1 MDILVTGGTGK
12 LGRALVE
19 RLRGDGRA
27 PRVLSRTAGQ
37 GRVVGDLRTGAGI
50 DDAVRGADV
59 IVHCATAP
67 RGDADTTRTLVD
79 AAARAGSPH
88 LVYVSIV
95 GIETVPMPYYRAKLA
110 AEKIVTGS
118 GLPWTILRATQFHD
132 LLATMFSAGSRTGV
146 LPVLKATP
154 FQPVDVTDVAA
165 RLAKL
170 ALEPAAGRADDFGG
184 PQVRD
189 MADLGRAW
197 LAATGTR
204 RRVVALRLPGAI
216 ARGYRTGA
224 HTAPEHTD
232 GTVTFEQFLGTS

>member
-1 MDILVTGGTGK
+1 MDILVTGGTGT

-19 RLRGDGRA
+19 KLRDGGHA
-27 PRVLSRTAGQ
+27 PRVLSRTAGE

-67 RGDADTTRTLVD
+67 RGDADTTRTLAA

-88 LVYVSIV
+88 LLYVSIV
-95 GIETVPMPYYRAKLA
+95 GIEDVLMPYYRAKLA
-110 AEKIVTGS
+110 AEEAVTGS

-132 LLATMFSAGSRTGV
+132 LLATIFTAGSRTGL
-146 LPVLKATP
+146 LPVLAGAR
-154 FQPVDVTDVAA
+154 FQPVDVADVAA
-165 RLAKL
+165 RLATL
-170 ALEPAAGRADDFGG
+170 TVAPAAGRVPDLGG

-197 LAATGTR
+197 LSATGKR

-216 ARGYRTGA
+216 GRGLRAGA
-224 HTAPEHTD
+224 LTTPEHTD
-232 GTVTFEQFLGTS
+232 GTVTFEQFLGEK

>member
-1 MDILVTGGTGK
+1 MDILVTGGTGT
-12 LGRALVE
+12 LGRALVD
-19 RLRGDGRA
+19 RLRHDGHA
-27 PRVLSRTAGQ
+27 PRVLSRTAGE

-59 IVHCATAP
+59 VVHCATAP

-88 LVYVSIV
+88 LLYVSIV
-95 GIETVPMPYYRAKLA
+95 GIEGVPMPYYRAKLA
-110 AEKIVTGS
+110 AEALVTGS

-132 LLATMFSAGSRTGV
+132 LLATMFRAGSRTGL
-146 LPVLKATP
+146 LPVLAGAR

-165 RLAKL
+165 RLA
-170 ALEPAAGRADDFGG
+170 ALTIAPAAGRVPDLGG

-189 MADLGRAW
+189 MADLGRTW

-204 RRVVALRLPGAI
+204 RRVVALRLPGAMG
-216 ARGYRTGA
+216 RGLRAGA
-224 HTAPEHTD
+224 LTTPEHAD
-232 GTVTFEQFLGTS
+232 GTVTFEQFLEAS

>member
-1 MDILVTGGTGK
+1 MDILVTGGTGT

-19 RLRGDGRA
+19 KFRGDGHA
-27 PRVLSRTAGQ
+27 PRVLSRTAGE

-79 AAARAGSPH
+79 AATRAGRPH
-88 LVYVSIV
+88 LLYVSIV
-95 GIETVPMPYYRAKLA
+95 GIEAVPLGYYRSKLA
-110 AEKIVTGS
+110 AEEVVTGS
-118 GLPWTILRATQFHD
+118 ALPWTIQRATQFHD
-132 LLATMFSAGSRTGV
+132 LLATMFAAGSRTGV
-146 LPVLKATP
+146 LPVLAATP

-170 ALEPAAGRADDFGG
+170 ALEPAAGRVDDVGG
-184 PQVRD
+184 PEVRD

-197 LAATGTR
+197 LAATGKR
-204 RRVVALRLPGAI
+204 RRVVGLRLPGGI
-216 ARGYRTGA
+216 ARGYRSGA
-224 HTAPEHTD
+224 HTTPAHTD
-232 GTVTFEQFLGTS
+232 GTVTFEQFLARS

>member
-1 MDILVTGGTGK
+1 MDILVTGGTGT

-19 RLRGDGRA
+19 HLRHDGHA
-27 PRVLSRTAGQ
+27 PRVLSRTAGE
-37 GRVVGDLRTGAGI
+37 GRIVGDLRTGAGI

-59 IVHCATAP
+59 VVHCATAP

-79 AAARAGSPH
+79 AAARAGNPH
-88 LVYVSIV
+88 LLYVSIV
-95 GIETVPMPYYRAKLA
+95 GIDAVPLGYYRAKLA
-110 AEKIVTGS
+110 AERVVTGS
-118 GLPWTILRATQFHD
+118 ALPWTILRATQFHD
-132 LLATMFSAGSRTGV
+132 LLATMFAAGSRTGV

-165 RLAKL
+165 HVAALAV
-170 ALEPAAGRADDFGG
+170 APAVGRADDFGG

-204 RRVVALRLPGAI
+204 RRVVGLRLPGAI
-216 ARGYRTGA
+216 ARGFRSGA
-224 HTAPEHTD
+224 HTTPSHTD
-232 GTVTFEQFLGTS
+232 GTVTFEQFLAAS